1 MVMKKTNILKQFFE
15 IEKKPVKGL
24 MAYEWVVMGYLVM
37 TLFLIL
43 FTYTKLQYP
52 EAMMWG
58 RLRIAAITVALWG
71 VYRLMPCRLTRL
83 IRVVVQ
89 MALLAWWYP
98 DTYELNRLFPNLDHV
113 FATWEQELFGMQP
126 ALVFA
131 AQYPQAIVSELM
143 CLGYASYYP
152 LMAVVLLYYYFKKNF
167 EFERASY
174 ILIASFFIYYV
185 IFVFLP
191 VAGPQYYYLAV
202 GLDNIAQGVFPHIG
216 DYFSTHQE
224 ALAVPGWNEGF
235 FYHMVEDAHAAGE
248 RPTAAF
254 PSSHVGITTVLLCL
268 AAHTKSWR
276 LTAFIIP
283 FFVLMFAATV
293 YIQAHYLIDA
303 IAGLLTGVLFY
314 TIMFVA
320 SCPKRK

>member
-1 MVMKKTNILKQFFE
+1 MKKTNILKQLFE

-24 MAYEWVVMGYLVM
+24 MAYEWVVLGYLVL
-37 TLFLIL
+37 TLLLIL
-43 FTYTKLQYP
+43 FTYTKLQFP
-52 EAMMWG
+52 EEMIWG
-58 RLRIAAITVALWG
+58 RLRIAAITIALWG
-71 VYRLMPCRLTRL
+71 VYRLIPCRLTRL
-83 IRVVVQ
+83 VRVVVQ

-113 FATWEQELFGMQP
+113 FATWEQQFFGMQP
-126 ALVFA
+126 ALVLA
-131 AQYPQAIVSELM
+131 SQYPQAVVSELM

-152 LMAVVLLYYYFKKNF
+152 LMAVVLLYYFFKRNN
-167 EFERASY
+167 EFERAAY
-174 ILIASFFIYYV
+174 ILLGAFFIYYV

-191 VAGPQYYYLAV
+191 VAGPQYYYLAA
-202 GLDNIAQGVFPHIG
+202 GIDNIAKGVFPNVG
-216 DYFSTHQE
+216 DYFNTHQE
-224 ALAVPGWNEGF
+224 ALAVPGWKEGF

-268 AAHTKSWR
+268 AAQTKSWR

-303 IAGLLTGVLFY
+303 IAGIITGLLFYFLLLLT
-314 TIMFVA
+314 
-320 SCPKRK
+320 KRK